1 VTRTRGVGG
10 DTRRF
15 EMVMATTTNESFT
28 DRLARLGLV
37 GNGTAEPTPESG
49 GLRALMERTTLE
61 PSAFADHV
69 AAHFGLPRVSLEAMQ
84 AGRPLTSGL
93 SRPFLRDHAV
103 YPWETATGDARL
115 AIADPSDVASL
126 RVLELTLGRAVTR
139 EVASFEEIDSV
150 LRAADGDAAEAEAID
165 GLAEAV
171 TTRDTDDL
179 DDLRDMASG
188 APVVR
193 AVNELFERAAEA
205 RATDIHVE
213 PFRNTLQVRLRID
226 GLLRPIPAPPAA
238 MARAIV
244 SRIKILAGLNIAERR
259 LPQDGRARIRV
270 GSAEIDLRI
279 ATMPTAAGEAAIIRL
294 LERNPRLVNL
304 TRLGLGDRDRAVVEH
319 HIEAPHG
326 MIVVTGPTGSGK
338 TTTIAAILAHLN
350 RPLRKIL
357 TIEDP
362 IEYEIPGVNQSQVK
376 PAIGLTFAT
385 ALRAFLRQD
394 PDVIMVGEMR
404 DGETARI
411 GVQASLT
418 GHLVVTTLHTN
429 TAAAAVMR
437 LADMGVEP
445 YLLASTLRM
454 IIGQRLVRLLCPEC
468 RTSEAIDAAT
478 IAREPRYAAIGLA
491 VGDRVGR
498 PVGCPHCAGSG
509 YRGRVAV
516 FEVLEVSE
524 PIRRM
529 ITRGLGDGEVEAQAE
544 SEGMSTMIADGLAK
558 CRAGLTSVD
567 EILRVTASR

>member
-1 VTRTRGVGG
+1 
-10 DTRRF
+10 
-15 EMVMATTTNESFT
+15 MATTIDETFIE
-28 DRLARLGLV
+28 RLVRLGFV
-37 GNGTAEPTPESG
+37 AAGTAEPSPETG
-49 GLRALMERTTLE
+49 GLRAVLERSSLD
-61 PSAFADHV
+61 PAAFADRLADHYD
-69 AAHFGLPRVSLEAMQ
+69 LPRAGLEAMQ
-84 AGRPLTSGL
+84 VGKPLVSGL
-93 SRPFLRDHAV
+93 SKPFLREHAV
-103 YPWETATGDARL
+103 YPWETATGEARL
-115 AIADPSDVASL
+115 AVADPSDTASL
-126 RVLELTLGRAVTR
+126 RILELTLGRSVR
-139 EVASFEEIDSV
+139 CEVASFEEIDAL
-150 LRAADGDAAEAEAID
+150 LRAQAGSEREAPDQAEAAAPREA
-165 GLAEAV
+165 
-171 TTRDTDDL
+171 DDL
-179 DDLRDMASG
+179 DDLRDLASG

-193 AVNELFERAAEA
+193 AVNELFERAVEA

-213 PFRNTLQVRLRID
+213 PFRNTLQVRLRVD
-226 GLLRPIPAPPAA
+226 GLLRPIPAPPPA

-270 GSAEIDLRI
+270 GAAEVDLRI
-279 ATMPTAAGEAAIIRL
+279 ATMPTTHGEAAIVRL

-304 TRLGLGDRDRAVVEH
+304 TRLGLSERDRMVVEH
-319 HIEAPHG
+319 HVEAPHG

-350 RPLRKIL
+350 QPARKIL

-362 IEYEIPGVNQSQVK
+362 IEYEIAGVNQSQVK
-376 PAIGLTFAT
+376 PAVGLTFAT

-404 DGETARI
+404 DVETAKI

-429 TAAAAVMR
+429 TAASAVVR

-468 RTSEAIDAAT
+468 RTTETIDAAAL
-478 IAREPRYAAIGLA
+478 AREPRHAALGL
-491 VGDRVGR
+491 VPGDTVGR
-498 PVGCPHCAGSG
+498 AVGCPHCGGSG
-509 YRGRVAV
+509 YRGRIAV

-524 PIRRM
+524 PIRRA
-529 ITRGLGDGEVEAQAE
+529 IARGSGNGEIEAQAE
-544 SEGMSTMIADGLAK
+544 AEGMSTMIADGLAK

>member
-1 VTRTRGVGG
+1 
-10 DTRRF
+10 
-15 EMVMATTTNESFT
+15 MATATEESFT
-28 DRLARLGLV
+28 DRLIRLGFV
-37 GNGTAEPTPESG
+37 AAGTVAPSPETG
-49 GLRALMERTTLE
+49 GLRALLERSSLE
-61 PSAFADHV
+61 PAAFAERV
-69 AAHFGLPRVSLEAMQ
+69 AEHFGLPRAELEAMQ
-84 AGRPLTSGL
+84 AGRPLVSGL

-103 YPWETATGDARL
+103 YPWETKDGEARL
-115 AIADPSDVASL
+115 AIADPTDVASL
-126 RVLELTLGRAVTR
+126 RVLELTLGRAARR
-139 EVASFEEIDSV
+139 EVASFEEIEAL
-150 LRAADGDAAEAEAID
+150 LRAQAGSEAETVEGAAE
-165 GLAEAV
+165 GV
-171 TTRDTDDL
+171 GPRDADDL

-193 AVNELFERAAEA
+193 AVNELFERAVEA

-213 PFRNTLQVRLRID
+213 PFRNTLQVRLRVD
-226 GLLRPIPAPPAA
+226 GLLRQIPSPPPA

-270 GSAEIDLRI
+270 GTAEIDLRI
-279 ATMPTAAGEAAIIRL
+279 ATMPTAHGEASIVRL
-294 LERNPRLVNL
+294 LERNPRLVNM
-304 TRLGLGDRDRAVVEH
+304 TRLGLSDRDRAVVEH
-319 HIEAPHG
+319 HVEAPHG

-350 RPLRKIL
+350 QPLRKIL

-404 DGETARI
+404 DGETAKI

-454 IIGQRLVRLLCPEC
+454 IVGQRLVRLLCPEC
-468 RTSEAIDAAT
+468 RTTETIDAAVL
-478 IAREPRYAAIGLA
+478 AREPRYAALGLKIG
-491 VGDRVGR
+491 DSVGR
-498 PVGCPHCAGSG
+498 AVGCPHCGGSG
-509 YRGRVAV
+509 HRGRIAV

-529 ITRGLGDGEVEAQAE
+529 ITRGTGDGEIEAQAE
-544 SEGMSTMIADGLAK
+544 AEGMSTMIADGLAK
-558 CRAGLTSVD
+558 CRAGLTTID